1 MRRFQDLRS
10 RLISTAFKRIN
21 RLAPSKKSKAYRRG
35 MRTRIWLHMPP
46 YTAMNRYKP
55 GTAKFDAFEAGFI
68 FASNQFRKA
77 PTK

>member
-1 MRRFQDLRS
+1 
-10 RLISTAFKRIN
+10 
-21 RLAPSKKSKAYRRG
+21 
-35 MRTRIWLHMPP
+35 MRTRIGLHMPP